1 MPYWIKQPAELAER
15 LAQRPA
21 RIGLDTEFVRERTY
35 WPQLA
40 LVQMAVADEILLI
53 DPLIP
58 GMPQALA
65 PWLSDPAILKV
76 MHSASEDLVAFKCA
90 CGALPRPLFDTQ
102 IGAGLAGIG
111 AGMGYQKLVLEIT
124 GVHLAKGETRS
135 DWLRRP
141 LSPAQ
146 LEYAADDV
154 RHLFAIHDALQQRL
168 QALDRSTWLH
178 EDGERLLGTVE
189 HDDGERW
196 PHLGMRAA
204 QFMDPPSQQRLLR
217 LLRWRDV
224 QARHSDKPRS
234 WILDNELAATLAR
247 FPPDDRNALQALLD
261 KHPKAPRKLGEAL
274 WQALTTPLP
283 DEADAPL
290 ALAASDD
297 NKAALKRLQD
307 AVSARSAELGL
318 PDGLLAS
325 RKHLEALLESG
336 QWPQPLAGWR
346 RRELEATLQPLLQG
360 WLPAHI
366 DPAAATVEMPPIRL
380 GSFQAHSMHCLIS
393 PPRFIRRETQAT
405 AMPRIKPSPIKKAR
419 GYLAFLTD
427 QYLTS
432 GNFRSGWRA
441 FHSL

>member
-53 DPLIP
+53 DPLVP

-65 PWLSDPAILKV
+65 PWLSDLGILKV
-76 MHSASEDLVAFKCA
+76 MHSASEDLVAFKRA

-111 AGMGYQKLVLEIT
+111 AGIGYQKLVLEIT
-124 GVHLAKGETRS
+124 GVYLVKGQTRS

-146 LEYAADDV
+146 LEYATDDV
-154 RHLFAIHDALQQRL
+154 RHLFAIHDALHARL
-168 QALDRSTWLH
+168 QALHRSAWLH

-224 QARHSDKPRS
+224 QARHSDTPRS

-247 FPPDDRNALQALLD
+247 FPPDDRHALQATLD
-261 KHPKAPRKLGEAL
+261 KHPKAPRRLGAAL
-274 WQALTTPLP
+274 WQALTAPLP

-307 AVSARSAELGL
+307 AVSARGAELGL

-336 QWPQPLAGWR
+336 QWPQPLGGWR
-346 RRELEATLQPLLQG
+346 RRELEATLQPLLG
-360 WLPAHI
+360 
-366 DPAAATVEMPPIRL
+366 AA
-380 GSFQAHSMHCLIS
+380 G
-393 PPRFIRRETQAT
+393 
-405 AMPRIKPSPIKKAR
+405 
-419 GYLAFLTD
+419 
-427 QYLTS
+427 
-432 GNFRSGWRA
+432 
-441 FHSL
+441 